1 MTAENLSTAGATTLT
16 STGTTSAAPPAAPD
30 PGTAGGGGKLRVGAL
45 GLVGVLFM
53 AVANAAPITAMTGNV
68 PIAIGSGNGLAA
80 PAGFLVATVVLTL
93 FTVGFVAMARHITT
107 AGGFYGFISHGLGQV
122 WGMASGVLAT
132 LAYVVFEGSLIGIF
146 SYFASDALDQWFG
159 WQVDWLVLAAVGILA
174 VALLG
179 YFDISVAA
187 VVLGV
192 FLVAEVV
199 LLGALALS
207 VLVKGGG
214 PGGIVW
220 SSLNPAKAFTGLPE
234 GGGFGLQ
241 GVAAGSAAIGLFFA
255 FWSWVGFE
263 TTAVYGEESRNPKRI
278 VPRATLI
285 AVIGLGL
292 FYTFVSWM
300 VISGDGARAAVAYGA
315 KADGVGMFT
324 SLAAQNLGGRWVVD
338 VYLFLIVSGSFAC
351 ALAFHN
357 AASRYMY
364 AIGREIP
371 VMHRSLGATHAK
383 HGSPHIASLVQ
394 TAVTVVLTLAFYF
407 LTRGGDDVTQGAYV
421 YEYGL
426 LAVMGT
432 MAILIVQSICSA
444 AVIVY
449 FHVRKAHPGNL
460 LTTGIIPAIGGLGML
475 YVVYLLFSNLSFAGG
490 GASGS
495 PFFHAIPYI
504 VLAAFVLSAGAALWL
519 RRARP
524 EVYREIGRTV
534 LEETRERV

>member
-1 MTAENLSTAGATTLT
+1 MATDNLSAVAP
-16 STGTTSAAPPAAPD
+16 ADAPP
-30 PGTAGGGGKLRVGAL
+30 GTPSGGGKLKGGAL

-53 AVANAAPITAMTGNV
+53 AVANAAPITAMTGNL
-68 PIAIGSGNGLAA
+68 PIAVGSGNGIAA

-93 FTVGFVAMARHITT
+93 FTVGFIAMARHITT

-122 WGMASGVLAT
+122 WGMAAGVLAT

-146 SYFASDALDQWFG
+146 SYFASYTLNQWFG
-159 WQVDWLVLAAVGILA
+159 GQVNWLVLAAIGILA

-207 VLVKGGG
+207 VLFRGGG
-214 PGGIVW
+214 PDGMVW
-220 SSLNPAKAFTGLPE
+220 SALNPVKAFTSLPA
-234 GGGFGLQ
+234 GGGLGLDD
-241 GVAAGSAAIGLFFA
+241 VVAGSAAIGLFFA

-263 TTAVYGEESRNPKRI
+263 TTATYGEASRNPKKI

-300 VISGDGARAAVAYGA
+300 VIAGNGASASLEYGA
-315 KADGVGMFT
+315 KADGIGMFT
-324 SLAAQNLGGRWVVD
+324 GLASANLGGHWVVD

-357 AASRYMY
+357 AASRYLF
-364 AIGREIP
+364 AIGREFP
-371 VMHRSLGATHAK
+371 AMRRSLGAAHAT

-394 TAVTVVLTLAFYF
+394 SGITLVLTVAFYLF
-407 LTRGGDDVTQGAYV
+407 TVGGDDPLTGAYV
-421 YEYGL
+421 YDYGL
-426 LAVMGT
+426 LALMGT
-432 MAILIVQSICSA
+432 MAILIVQAICSV
-444 AVIVY
+444 AVISY
-449 FHVRKAHPGNL
+449 FHVKKVHPGNIW
-460 LTTGIIPAIGGLGML
+460 TTGVIPAVACLGML

-490 GASGS
+490 LASGS
-495 PFFHAIPYI
+495 PFFHAMPYI
-504 VLAAFVLSAGAALWL
+504 VAAVFVLAGLGALWL
-519 RRARP
+519 RSKRP
-524 EVYREIGRTV
+524 AVYAEIGRTV
-534 LEETRERV
+534 MADEHELV

>member
-1 MTAENLSTAGATTLT
+1 
-16 STGTTSAAPPAAPD
+16 
-30 PGTAGGGGKLRVGAL
+30 
-45 GLVGVLFM
+45 
-53 AVANAAPITAMTGNV
+53 
-68 PIAIGSGNGLAA
+68 
-80 PAGFLVATVVLTL
+80 
-93 FTVGFVAMARHITT
+93 
-107 AGGFYGFISHGLGQV
+107 
-122 WGMASGVLAT
+122 
-132 LAYVVFEGSLIGIF
+132 
-146 SYFASDALDQWFG
+146 
-159 WQVDWLVLAAVGILA
+159 
-174 VALLG
+174 
-179 YFDISVAA
+179 VAA
-187 VVLGV
+187 IVLGV

-199 LLGALALS
+199 LLAALSLS

-214 PGGIVW
+214 PGGIEW
-220 SSLNPAKAFTGLPE
+220 SSLNPVTAFQGLPE
-234 GGGFGLQ
+234 GGGMGLQ

-285 AVIGLGL
+285 AVVALGL

-300 VISGDGARAAVAYGA
+300 VISGDGAKAAVQYGA
-315 KADGVGMFT
+315 KADGIGMFT
-324 SLAAQNLGGRWVVD
+324 DLAAQNLGGRWVVD

-357 AASRYMY
+357 AAARYMY

-371 VMHRSLGATHAK
+371 AMHRSLGATHAK
-383 HGSPHIASLVQ
+383 HGSPHVASLVQ
-394 TAVTVVLTLAFYF
+394 TGVTVLLTVAFYF
-407 LTRGGDDVTQGAYV
+407 LTVGGDDVTQGAYV

-449 FHVRKAHPGNL
+449 FHVRKVHPGSM
-460 LTTGIIPAIGGLGML
+460 LTTGVIPAIGGLGML

-534 LEETRERV
+534 LEETRERA